1 METNPRT
8 RYDQSLENVES
19 HKNNV
24 SSHKHNYF
32 YLDFYPKK
40 QR

>member
-8 RYDQSLENVES
+8 RYDQSSENEES

-24 SSHKHNYF
+24 S
-32 YLDFYPKK
+32 LDKYNFFSI
-40 QR
+40 

>member
-8 RYDQSLENVES
+8 RYDQSSENLES

-24 SSHKHNYF
+24 SLHKNNYF
-32 YLDFYPKK
+32 I
-40 QR
+40 